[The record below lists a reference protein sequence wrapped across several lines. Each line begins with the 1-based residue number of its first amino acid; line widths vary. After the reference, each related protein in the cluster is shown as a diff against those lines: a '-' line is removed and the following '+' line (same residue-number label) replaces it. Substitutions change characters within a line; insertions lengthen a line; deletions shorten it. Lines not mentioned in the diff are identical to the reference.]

1 MTDSYTAEL
10 RDLIDRA
17 FTAEHGGRATAQ
29 MVHNSVH
36 RDLPEHLV
44 DALIG
49 KGIRSQITAYFREQ
63 DNDGLP
69 KRPAANP
76 EGEHAQLSLFSV
88 EEFAY
93 LHSTYVER
101 AAANEAQAEKV
112 RLRCIETHG
121 VDVAASRAAASP

>member
-1 MTDSYTAEL
+1 MTDTYTSEL

-44 DALIG
+44 DYLIG
-49 KGIRSQITAYFREQ
+49 KGLRSQVASYFREQ
-63 DNDGLP
+63 DGDGLP

-76 EGEHAQLSLFSV
+76 DGEHAQLEFLSL
-88 EEFAY
+88 EEFTY
-93 LHSTYVER
+93 VHSTYIDR
-101 AAANEAQAEKV
+101 ANANLTQAEKI
-112 RLRCIETHG
+112 RARCIETHG
-121 VDVAASRAAASP
+121 VDIGAEASA